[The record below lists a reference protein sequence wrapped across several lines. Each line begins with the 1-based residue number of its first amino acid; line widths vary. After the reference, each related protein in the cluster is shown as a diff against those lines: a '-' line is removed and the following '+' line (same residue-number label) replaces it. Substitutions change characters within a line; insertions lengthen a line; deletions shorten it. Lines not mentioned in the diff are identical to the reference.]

1 MTEWPKED
9 VDTGVKTFDWLL
21 SSDLSSDPRLMI
33 LVVNNV
39 LWLEKCEFSKIKS
52 REVIFLGKNKD
63 FRSLN

>member
-9 VDTGVKTFDWLL
+9 VDTGVKTSDWLL

-52 REVIFLGKNKD
+52 REMLFFWGKI
-63 FRSLN
+63 RISEV